1 MTITQTNSSASADL
15 LALLQGAQSSAT
27 ASTSSSTQTSSTS
40 STDSTGDSTSVS
52 GPGKLFSE
60 LEQLSKS
67 DPTEFKQITASI
79 SQQLSAAA
87 GSATNSGQASFLS
100 QMATNFEN
108 ASQSG
113 NFSDLLPQNGSPP
126 PSGAPGPQSTASTA
140 YSSNSSNPVESIFSQ
155 ALQQIQSYLGSSST
169 TTSSS

>member
-1 MTITQTNSSASADL
+1 MTITQTNSSSSADL
-15 LALLQGAQSSAT
+15 IALLQAAQSSAT
-27 ASTSSSTQTSSTS
+27 SSTSSSTQTGSTS

-67 DPTEFKQITASI
+67 NPTEFKQITASI
-79 SQQLSAAA
+79 SQQLNSAAN
-87 GSATNSGQASFLS
+87 SATNSGQASFLK
-100 QMATNFEN
+100 QLATSFEN

-113 NFSDLLPQNGSPP
+113 NFSDLLPTNGSTPP
-126 PSGAPGPQSTASTA
+126 NGGPPPQSTASSA
-140 YSSNSSNPVESIFSQ
+140 YSSNSSNPVDSIFSQ

-169 TTSSS
+169 TTSKS